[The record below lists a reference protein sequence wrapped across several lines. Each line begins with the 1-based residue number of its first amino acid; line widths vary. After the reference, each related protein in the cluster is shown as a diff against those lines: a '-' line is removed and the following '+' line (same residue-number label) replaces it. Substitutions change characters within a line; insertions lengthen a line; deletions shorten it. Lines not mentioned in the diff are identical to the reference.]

1 YVEELKKQLK
11 KTKNPEEAEEL
22 KNSLLNRFLTC
33 DAAEIRKQALMEE
46 YNSLKES
53 GKLSSFLTNGG
64 RRMQQ
69 RITDTCLIGETM
81 PQINKRERVRESIAF
96 RFMPRIEMKMS

>member
-1 YVEELKKQLK
+1 MQLK
-11 KTKNPEEAEEL
+11 SESKHSWKST
-22 KNSLLNRFLTC
+22 T
-33 DAAEIRKQALMEE
+33 
-46 YNSLKES
+46 ES

>member
-1 YVEELKKQLK
+1 MGKKPYYLKQ
-11 KTKNPEEAEEL
+11 
-22 KNSLLNRFLTC
+22 S
-33 DAAEIRKQALMEE
+33 EIRKQALIEK
-46 YNSLKES
+46 YNSLKEF
-53 GKLSSFLTNGG
+53 GKLSSFTNGG

-69 RITDTCLIGETM
+69 RITDKCLIVEPM

>member
-1 YVEELKKQLK
+1 MFY
-11 KTKNPEEAEEL
+11 KNIISEPL
-22 KNSLLNRFLTC
+22 FFLV
-33 DAAEIRKQALMEE
+33 QMQ
-46 YNSLKES
+46 ES